1 MKLPKTNNCPN
12 CGNNTFGALAG
23 DGTPYAILTSATKEQ
38 NGIFKPDVTK
48 VLGLFPIICDKCNY
62 IMLFRETN

>member
-1 MKLPKTNNCPN
+1 MNLPKTNHCPN

-23 DGTPYAILTSATKEQ
+23 DGTPYAILTSAIKNQ
-38 NGIFKPDVTK
+38 DGKFIPNATK

-62 IMLFRETN
+62 VMLFREN